1 MKYLTAIMLLF
12 CTVFTLFTSDFVLSI
27 NARAFAATIFVPKEH
42 KTIQA
47 ALNAAKAGDTVL
59 VSPGTYQEE
68 LHLKSNVTL
77 KGDKTQ
83 APVLT
88 KTVMAV
94 NVKNAIIEGFTVR
107 GGTKNSH
114 FGIVC
119 QSSQVTIRDN
129 TVSEFHHGISAD
141 LSAVQIV
148 HNTIEHSFNVGI
160 IVTIGK
166 DMLIQEN
173 HIINNEGWGIIMSEL
188 LGECLIIGNTIEN
201 NQNIGIQ
208 CLNASPSIREN
219 LIRYN
224 LVGLSI
230 NKSNPDIGTTA
241 DAGRNVIE
249 GNRNA
254 AVENLGRDAVSAKLN
269 YWGNPDGPE
278 PRQIQ
283 GRVEYTPWLRQ
294 PPQMD
299 SHPVNFRADFITTWG
314 DIKIGRYHYEN
325 HK

>member
-1 MKYLTAIMLLF
+1 MKHLILITLLF
-12 CTVFTLFTSDFVLSI
+12 CTVFASFSDDVVLSVS
-27 NARAFAATIFVPKEH
+27 ARAFAATIFVPKEH
-42 KTIQA
+42 RTIQA
-47 ALNAAKAGDTVL
+47 ALSAAKAGDTVL

-68 LHLKSNVTL
+68 LRLKSNVIL
-77 KGDKTQ
+77 KGDKTRT
-83 APVLT
+83 PVLT

-94 NVKNAIIEGFTVR
+94 NVQNATIEGFTVR

-119 QSSQVTIRDN
+119 QASQVTIRDN

-141 LSAVQIV
+141 LSAVRIV

-166 DMLIQEN
+166 DTLIQEN

-188 LGECLIIGNTIEN
+188 LGECLIIGNTIED

-208 CLNASPSIREN
+208 CLNASPTIREN

-230 NKSNPDIGTTA
+230 DKSNPDIGTTA
-241 DAGRNVIE
+241 DAGRNAID
-249 GNRNA
+249 GNRNV
-254 AVENLGRDAVSAKLN
+254 AVENLGRDIVSAKLN

-278 PRQIQ
+278 PRHIQ
-283 GRVEYTPWLRQ
+283 GRLEYTPWLRQ
-294 PPQMD
+294 PPQMN

-314 DIKIGRYHYEN
+314 DLKEIGF
-325 HK
+325 